1 MKSLPLT
8 LLACLLISC
17 AGCSSTAE
25 STSDTSQAF
34 VNNQPPEGFLAI
46 FDGKTLDGWGG
57 GETKDPDWFG
67 TLDYDTWHNY
77 RVEKLEQVE
86 KHWRVE
92 DGELISDGKGPHLV
106 SNRYYGD
113 FEMYV
118 DWKLMTAGG
127 DSGIYV
133 RHCPQV
139 QIWDPNHKP
148 AHKHGAD
155 KGSGGLWNNKKAGKD
170 PSVLADNPIGQWNRM
185 YIRMVGPYITVVLN
199 DKTVVDNIE
208 LENYFHRDRPVYAE
222 GPIHLQTH
230 GSETRFKNVFVRR
243 MSHAESD
250 KVLAEIN
257 GEDEEE
263 FTSLFNGKDLT
274 GWTGATDSYEV
285 IDGAIQCKQDFGG
298 NLLTKKQYE
307 DFVVRL
313 QFKTPPGGNNGLA
326 IRMPNDAQEYPANIA
341 MELQI
346 LDDNHIMY
354 AKLKPE
360 QYHGSAYGIKPAH
373 QGFLR
378 PACQWN
384 TQEVTV
390 KGSKITV
397 VLNGYTILETDLSK
411 DAAADH
417 PSRANSKGHFGFTGH
432 FDQVKFRNI
441 RIKELKDE

>member
-1 MKSLPLT
+1 MRRFYTPIRT
-8 LLACLLISC
+8 LAAALCVCVIA
-17 AGCSSTAE
+17 AA
-25 STSDTSQAF
+25 QAQE
-34 VNNQPPEGFLAI
+34 NNQPPDGFLAI
-46 FDGKTLDGWGG
+46 FDGQTLDGWGG
-57 GETKDPDWFG
+57 GETKDPEWFS
-67 TLDYDTWHNY
+67 TLDYDTWHDY
-77 RVEKLEQVE
+77 RVKKLEQVE

-92 DGELISDGKGPHLV
+92 NGELISDGKGPHLV

-170 PSVLADNPIGQWNRM
+170 PLVLADNPIGEWNRM
-185 YIRMVGPYITVVLN
+185 YIRMVGPFITVVLN
-199 DKTVVDNIE
+199 GKTVVDNVE
-208 LENYFHRDRPVYAE
+208 LENYFHRDKPVYAE

-230 GSETRFKNVFVRR
+230 GSETRFRNIFVRR
-243 MSHAESD
+243 LSHEEAD
-250 KVLAEIN
+250 AYLAEIN
-257 GEDEEE
+257 GEDEDD
-263 FTSLFNGKDLT
+263 FVSLFNGKDLT
-274 GWTGATDSYEV
+274 GWVGALDSYEV
-285 IDGAIQCKQDFGG
+285 VDGAIQCKQDHGG
-298 NLLTKKQYE
+298 NLLTEKQYE

-326 IRMPNDAQEYPANIA
+326 IRMPTADPKEYPDNIA
-341 MELQI
+341 LELQV

-354 AKLKPE
+354 AKLKPA
-360 QYHGSAYGIKPAH
+360 QYHGSAYNVKAAH
-373 QGFLR
+373 RGYLR

-390 KGSKITV
+390 KGDRVKV
-397 VLNGYTILETDLSK
+397 VLNGYTILETNLK
-411 DAAADH
+411 EDAPDGH
-417 PSRANSKGHFGFTGH
+417 PSKADTFTKGHFGFTGH
-432 FDQVKFRNI
+432 YDQVRFKNI
-441 RIKELKDE
+441 RIKELDSGS